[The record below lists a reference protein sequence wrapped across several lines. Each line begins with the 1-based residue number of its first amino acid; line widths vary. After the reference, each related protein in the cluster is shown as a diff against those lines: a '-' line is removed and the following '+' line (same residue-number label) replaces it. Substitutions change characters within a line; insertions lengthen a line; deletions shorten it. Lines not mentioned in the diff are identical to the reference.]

1 MFIVPLSSLPSM
13 SPMSPMD
20 SISTPQQGNSSFA
33 QVFEQALDNALA
45 TKEVSD
51 QDAIKVAL
59 GQTDNLSQVMINSAK
74 ASTAMQMTVELT
86 SRAVSSYKEIM
97 QMQV

>member
-1 MFIVPLSSLPSM
+1 MFIVPLSSLQQMTKLETTSA
-13 SPMSPMD
+13 
-20 SISTPQQGNSSFA
+20 IPQGKSSFS
-33 QVFEQALDNALA
+33 QIFEEVLKNAKETQAISNEDSVKL
-45 TKEVSD
+45 
-51 QDAIKVAL
+51 AL
-59 GQTDNLSQVMINSAK
+59 GQVDNLSEVMINSAK